1 MALKFRLKGLAE
13 TFIDE
18 IVCPCC
24 GVVGSDDHYFTTELT
39 KVTFDG
45 FIVVVQ
51 CRSCQEIFVPSAQ
64 RLGVL
69 NPTELRIAVEK
80 DSFDTGEPVVA
91 GFRAVQLNVEKL
103 NAERKGDLH

>member
-1 MALKFRLKGLAE
+1 
-13 TFIDE
+13 
-18 IVCPCC
+18 
-24 GVVGSDDHYFTTELT
+24 
-39 KVTFDG
+39 
-45 FIVVVQ
+45 
-51 CRSCQEIFVPSAQ
+51 VPSAQ